1 MLFRSGLFAA
11 LWALGR
17 RRKKSLASF
26 EDSIM
31 TGGSDL
37 KTNTVFGNTAGGQI
51 DTGDTSFL
59 RYAIPEGGA
68 EGVAVYS
75 DYKKQPEDSKQ
86 VATVQP
92 APLSN
97 VLPDTRVAHLE
108 RSGSQRWLVVSDRAE
123 NVWPVIKEFW
133 LENGFTLL
141 SENPEA
147 GLMETDWLENSAKI
161 PQGKIRNVLG
171 KVFSKVYSSNERD
184 KYRTRLE
191 RSKEGDSTE
200 IYISH
205 TAMQKIQNSDQNG
218 FKWQLRGQNP
228 EMEAGMLQLL
238 MAKLVGKASAPS
250 RGAAAESAPE
260 SLAVPQMQEVAGGDK
275 KIVLSEPFDK
285 SWRKV
290 GLALEQAG
298 IVVSDKDRATGVYFI
313 TASQPVQKKSLPERL
328 KFWRI
333 DNVANESKGSTRY
346 QVVVRENIGVSD
358 VNVLDMQGATD
369 STSQRIMQTLYEQ
382 LIK

>member
-1 MLFRSGLFAA
+1 MRTLSLVVFLFPLLTLTACNSIQSKRVDYKSGSGQVAPLEVPPE
-11 LWALGR
+11 LT
-17 RRKKSLASF
+17 SPEAS
-26 EDSIM
+26 D
-31 TGGSDL
+31 
-37 KTNTVFGNTAGGQI
+37 
-51 DTGDTSFL
+51 

-97 VLPDTRVAHLE
+97 VLPDTQVAQME

-250 RGAAAESAPE
+250 GGTAAESTPE
-260 SLAVPQMQEVAGGDK
+260 SLDAPQLQEVAGGDK

-346 QVVVRENIGVSD
+346 QVVVRENNGVSD